1 MDALYFINIKSKE
14 VLISKEFNQRDNNI
28 KIHIFLAE
36 LENLLKEE
44 ISPIINISNT
54 IFLYK
59 ILNSNE
65 HKNQSDESNI
75 MLVALLSEDVFNKII
90 NKKDFNKFS
99 L

>member
-59 ILNSNE
+59 IELFPSLSKEEISSNTRA
-65 HKNQSDESNI
+65 S
-75 MLVALLSEDVFNKII
+75 LVFMEGVL
-90 NKKDFNKFS
+90 
-99 L
+99 